1 MLVLAQFT
9 IDINLLKINVIHNV
23 FAHVFTSDCNTFY
36 WFWFEWGGP
45 AFEVGTGQ
53 VVGVDRFLGAAW
65 TDFSRSFTIR
75 SVGVAA
81 TSDAEPQ
88 SVIELRQP
96 EGRCSHLPLVPTT

>member
-1 MLVLAQFT
+1 M
-9 IDINLLKINVIHNV
+9 
-23 FAHVFTSDCNTFY
+23 
-36 WFWFEWGGP
+36 
-45 AFEVGTGQ
+45 
-53 VVGVDRFLGAAW
+53 VGVDRFLGAAW

-81 TSDAEPQ
+81 TSVAEPQ